1 MKKTLREFC
10 DESGQSQLLE
20 QWDTQRN
27 LPLTPDLVTYGS
39 KRKVWWRCKQGH
51 TWQASI
57 CTRTGNGTGCPV
69 CAGKMPVAGENDL
82 QSRYPE
88 LAREWHPTRNEITP
102 QQVLPGS
109 HKAVWWVCKRGHE
122 WKASVKSRVVGSGCP
137 VCANRMVIPKENDLA
152 TEFPEIAAQWHPT
165 KNGTCTAY
173 DVTSGSR
180 RKIWWI
186 CEKGHE
192 WQAAVYSRAL
202 GGNGCPVCAGRKV
215 VSGENDLASQF
226 PEIAAQWHTEKNGTL
241 TPQQVTPYVNRKV
254 WWKCELGHS
263 YQAMVAARTMSG
275 TGCPYCAGRKVL
287 PGFNDLA
294 TLYPEIAKQ
303 WHPTLNGTLAPDN
316 VTVGSHRKV
325 WWQCAEGHVWQAVIY
340 TRTGVKKCGC
350 PVCAGRVKRTKN
362 ERYQKI
368 IAASGSSAPDARF
381 E

>member
-1 MKKTLREFC
+1 M
-10 DESGQSQLLE
+10 
-20 QWDTQRN
+20 
-27 LPLTPDLVTYGS
+27 
-39 KRKVWWRCKQGH
+39 
-51 TWQASI
+51 
-57 CTRTGNGTGCPV
+57 
-69 CAGKMPVAGENDL
+69 
-82 QSRYPE
+82 QSRYPD

-122 WKASVKSRVVGSGCP
+122 WKASIKSRVVGSGCP

-192 WQAAVYSRAL
+192 WQASVYSRAL

-226 PEIAAQWHTEKNGTL
+226 PEIAAQWHTEKNGNL
-241 TPQQVTPYVNRKV
+241 TPQQVTPYANRKV

-303 WHPTLNGTLAPDN
+303 WHPTLNGALTPN
-316 VTVGSHRKV
+316 SVTAGSHRKV

-350 PVCAGRVKRTKN
+350 PVCAGRVKQTKN
-362 ERYQKI
+362 EKYRKI
-368 IAASGSSAPDARF
+368 IAASGSSVPGARF